1 MYKHGAK
8 VEPQTKATARCSAR
22 PIIGLK
28 ETDSLSM
35 DRVLEKLGRYPCL
48 EWAIAL
54 IPVLFGGL
62 IYLLYRPKSIFLFE
76 ILNKMGGSTTIDIVR
91 NKVEQIHLPDFVV
104 YSLPAG
110 LWTASYL
117 MAMYLCTKQLN
128 KKMRLSLALPLPISA
143 VVLEFMQQFGL
154 CPGIFDICDLV
165 CYLIPIVMFFKI
177 V

>member
-1 MYKHGAK
+1 M
-8 VEPQTKATARCSAR
+8 EPQTKATVRCFAR

-35 DRVLEKLGRYPCL
+35 DRVLEKLGKYPCL

-62 IYLLYRPKSIFLFE
+62 VYLLYRPKNIILFE
-76 ILNKMGGSTTIDIVR
+76 VLNKLGGSTTIDIVR

-128 KKMRLSLALPLPISA
+128 RKMRLSLALPLPISA

-165 CYLIPIVMFFKI
+165 CYLIPIVMFLKI

>member
-1 MYKHGAK
+1 
-8 VEPQTKATARCSAR
+8 
-22 PIIGLK
+22 
-28 ETDSLSM
+28 M

-110 LWTASYL
+110 LWTVSYL

>member
-1 MYKHGAK
+1 M
-8 VEPQTKATARCSAR
+8 
-22 PIIGLK
+22 
-28 ETDSLSM
+28 
-35 DRVLEKLGRYPCL
+35 
-48 EWAIAL
+48 
-54 IPVLFGGL
+54 
-62 IYLLYRPKSIFLFE
+62 FE

-165 CYLIPIVMFFKI
+165 CYLIPIVMFFEI

>member
-1 MYKHGAK
+1 
-8 VEPQTKATARCSAR
+8 
-22 PIIGLK
+22 
-28 ETDSLSM
+28 M

-62 IYLLYRPKSIFLFE
+62 MYLLYRSKSIILFE
-76 ILNKMGGSTTIDIVR
+76 VLNYLGGSTTVDIVR
-91 NKVEQIHLPDFVV
+91 SKVVHIHLPDFVV

-143 VVLEFMQQFGL
+143 VVLEIMQQFGL

-165 CYLIPIVMFFKI
+165 CYLIPIVMFLKL

>member
-1 MYKHGAK
+1 M
-8 VEPQTKATARCSAR
+8 
-22 PIIGLK
+22 
-28 ETDSLSM
+28 
-35 DRVLEKLGRYPCL
+35 LEKLGRYPCL

-62 IYLLYRPKSIFLFE
+62 IYLLYRPKNIILFE
-76 ILNKMGGSTTIDIVR
+76 VLNKLGGSTTVDIVR
-91 NKVEQIHLPDFVV
+91 SKVEHVHLLDFVV

-143 VVLEFMQQFGL
+143 VVLEFMQLFGL
-154 CPGIFDICDLV
+154 CPGTFDIYDVV
-165 CYLIPIVMFFKI
+165 CYVIPIIIFVKL